1 MMKYSNERVVEAKYT
16 NPQGNPFRGGAA
28 TTFEQERV

>member
-16 NPQGNPFRGGAA
+16 NPQGNPFGGAA